1 MNYLIIGSSSAIA
14 QHLQNSLISSSQK
27 VWSLSRSV
35 VNPDATHH
43 LTWQSVKD
51 ELPNDFLPD
60 ELHGLVYFPGTINL
74 KPFHRTSQEDF
85 MNDLEINFLGAVK
98 TLQWA
103 LPSLKKGNA
112 SVVLL
117 STVATSIGMSFH
129 SSIASSKGALEGL
142 AKSLAAEWAPS
153 IRVNVV
159 APSLTNTPLASSFLS
174 TEDKRQAAMK
184 RHPLNK
190 FGTPDDISNA
200 VKFLLSPESSWMT
213 GQTLHVDGG
222 LSSVK
227 IF

>member
-1 MNYLIIGSSSAIA
+1 MNYLIIGSSSVIA
-14 QHLQNSLISSSQK
+14 NHLQKNLLSSSQEI
-27 VWSLSRSV
+27 WSLSRSD

-43 LTWQSVKD
+43 LTWPSVKD

-60 ELHGLVYFPGTINL
+60 ELHGLVYFPGTISL
-74 KPFHRTSQEDF
+74 KPFHRTSQDDF
-85 MNDLEINFLGAVK
+85 MKDLEINFLGAVK

-117 STVATSIGMSFH
+117 STVAASIGMSFH

-159 APSLTNTPLASSFLS
+159 APSLTDTPLASGFLS